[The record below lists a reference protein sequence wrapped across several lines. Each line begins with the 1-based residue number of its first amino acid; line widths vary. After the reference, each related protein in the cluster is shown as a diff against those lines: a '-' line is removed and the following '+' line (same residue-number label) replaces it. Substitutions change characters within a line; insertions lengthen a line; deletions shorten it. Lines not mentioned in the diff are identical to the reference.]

1 MALMLSQNITGGQ
14 GQGNRSSLI
23 KLAIQDTSDAANA
36 MARYS
41 ASVLDRATTFCFRE
55 DQLIRL
61 GP

>member
-1 MALMLSQNITGGQ
+1 MALMLSQNITGGR
-14 GQGNRSSLI
+14 GQGNRSSLT
-23 KLAIQDTSDAANA
+23 KLVIQDTSDAANA

-41 ASVLDRATTFCFRE
+41 ASVLDRVTTFCFRE